1 MNKKMI
7 FVLTWLCSGSDIMGT
22 EPTATTIAVSENK
35 EKLSALMR
43 EEIAKDC
50 EPINEDDYDD
60 EDEYNENAWDDTRNY
75 EVTNDYGDEVYMS
88 HRMIKDLY
96 SMYRIELVNVL

>member
-1 MNKKMI
+1 MI
-7 FVLTWLCSGSDIMGT
+7 YALTWLCSGSGVTGT
-22 EPTATTIAVSENK
+22 EPIATTIAVSEDK

-60 EDEYNENAWDDTRNY
+60 EDEYDSDAWDDTKNY
-75 EVTNDYGDEVYMS
+75 QVTSDYGDEVLMS
-88 HRMIKDLY
+88 HRMNDDLY
-96 SMYRIELVNVL
+96 SRYRIELVELL